1 MNKSK
6 ILITGGNGFI
16 GSYLRNYYIK
26 TNQVFAPG
34 HSVLDLTNRQSV
46 DHFFETHTVDVVI
59 HCALVGRDKINAIDP
74 ALVTQNLE
82 MFNNLWR
89 NRHRF
94 KKLINMG
101 TGNEFDTSTNI
112 NEAPESE
119 LHDNL
124 PIASYGYAKNIVA
137 RICETTEHF
146 YNLRLF
152 GIFHH
157 SENQRR
163 FFKLLKNASDHA
175 PLRIYQDHRFDFVN
189 IADLVSMIDIVIA
202 GDAQHHDINVVYKE
216 KRMLSEHARM
226 FAELHHIPQSRILVE
241 ECGNNN
247 FTGDGSRYASYNI
260 PVQGLEAGFAEY

>member
-16 GSYLRNYYIK
+16 GSYLRNVYVS

-46 DHFFETHTVDVVI
+46 DHFFETHSVDVVI
-59 HCALVGRDKINAIDP
+59 HCALAGRDKINAIDP

-101 TGNEFDTSTNI
+101 TGNEFDTSKDI
-112 NEAPESE
+112 DEAPESE
-119 LHDNL
+119 LHNHL

-137 RICETTEHF
+137 RLCEKTEHF

-152 GIFHH
+152 GIFHCT
-157 SENQRR
+157 ENSRR
-163 FFKLLKNASDHA
+163 FFKRLKNATDDA

-189 IADLVSMIDIVIA
+189 IADLVPVIDLVMSKQ
-202 GDAQHHDINVVYKE
+202 AQDRDINVVYKE

-226 FAELHHIPQSRILVE
+226 FADLHHIPQSRILVE

-247 FTGDGSRYASYNI
+247 FTGDGSRLAAYNL
-260 PVQGLEAGFAEY
+260 PMAGLEAGFAEY